1 MLAMPVLG
9 TVGFEAW
16 KAKEANVSKT
26 EFPGWGDQTE
36 RGILWE
42 ATTAS
47 ALLQAGID
55 ILVMRHP
62 EAVKLVKKNIADLM
76 VPNSL

>member
-9 TVGFEAW
+9 TIGFEAW
-16 KAKEANVSKT
+16 KAKEANVNEA
-26 EFPGWGDQTE
+26 EFPGWGDQAE

-42 ATTAS
+42 AMTAS
-47 ALLQAGID
+47 SLLQAGID

-62 EAVKLVKKNIADLM
+62 EAVKLVKKNIEDLM
-76 VPNSL
+76 VINNI

>member
-1 MLAMPVLG
+1 MLSMPTLG

-16 KAKEANVSKT
+16 KTKEANAGVE
-26 EFPGWGDQTE
+26 EFPGWGEQAE

-42 ATTAS
+42 AMTATG
-47 ALLQAGID
+47 LLQSGLD

-62 EAVKLVKKNIADLM
+62 EAVKLVKKNIAELM
-76 VPNSL
+76 VPNNV